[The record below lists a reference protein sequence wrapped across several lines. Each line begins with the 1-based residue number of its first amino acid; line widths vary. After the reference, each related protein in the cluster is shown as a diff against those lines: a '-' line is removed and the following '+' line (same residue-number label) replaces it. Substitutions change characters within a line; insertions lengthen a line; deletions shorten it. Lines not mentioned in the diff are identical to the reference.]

1 MSGPASGRPTPAA
14 AGRGPGMRRRL
25 VLYGAAMTTVVL
37 AAFLVPLAVLA
48 RGLAED
54 RAMGTA
60 SQEAQGIAVVAAVA
74 ADDRLAA
81 AVEGVNARGVQSAT
95 VFLPGGRSVGAPATP
110 DDAVALARAG
120 QAFTVATADGG
131 RAVLLPVEGPAGR
144 AVVRVAVPAATLHQG
159 VGRALA
165 VLGGLGAALL
175 VAAVLAAVLLAR
187 SVSRPVVRTAA
198 VAHRLASGDLDA
210 RVVPAGPAEVVEV
223 GVALNRLAERIG
235 RLLQTEREL
244 VADLSHRLRTP
255 VTALRLDA
263 EGLRDPEE
271 AARVSAHVD
280 QLQRSIDA
288 VIAAAR
294 RPVRSALPQA
304 DVVAVAAERAAF
316 WSALAE
322 DQGRSVEVVL
332 PDRPVTVA
340 VDAEELA
347 AALDAVLENAFSHT
361 PDGAPLQVAVEPTA
375 DGVLLAVRDGGP
387 GFGPEAL
394 GRGVS
399 GGGSSGLGLDIAR
412 RAAESAGGRLHVGA
426 AALGGA
432 EVALVLPVRTG

>member
-1 MSGPASGRPTPAA
+1 
-14 AGRGPGMRRRL
+14 MRRRL

-81 AVEGVNARGVQSAT
+81 AVEGVNARGAQSAT
-95 VFLPGGRSVGAPATP
+95 VFLPGGRTVGAPATL
-110 DDAVALARAG
+110 DDAVSLARAG
-120 QAFTVATADGG
+120 QAFTVAAPDGG

-144 AVVRVAVPAATLHQG
+144 AVVRVAVPASTLHQG
-159 VGRALA
+159 VGRALG

-175 VAAVLAAVLLAR
+175 LAAVLAAVLLAR

-198 VAHRLASGDLDA
+198 VAHRLASGDLEA
-210 RVVPAGPAEVVEV
+210 RVVPAGPSEVVEV
-223 GVALNRLAERIG
+223 GMALNRLAERIG

-280 QLQRSIDA
+280 ELQRSIDA

-304 DVVAVAAERAAF
+304 DVVAVAAERGAF

-322 DQGRSVEVVL
+322 DQGRVFDVVL
-332 PDRPVTVA
+332 PDAPVPVA

-361 PDGAPLQVAVEPTA
+361 PEGAPLEVAVERAPDA
-375 DGVLLAVRDGGP
+375 VLLAVRDGGP
-387 GFGPEAL
+387 GFAPEDLARGVL
-394 GRGVS
+394 ERGVS

-412 RAAESAGGRLHVGA
+412 RAAEAAGGRLQVGGSR
-426 AALGGA
+426 LGGA
-432 EVALVLPVRTG
+432 EVALVLPVRGS